1 MNRAKYLADRKKL
14 MDEAQGLL
22 EAGNMEAFEAKIKE
36 VENLDAQFEAACKA
50 QANLAA
56 LNDRVAVTPLA
67 NRSTNIN
74 GITIET
80 MIADVVA
87 KEDMYDSLEYRI
99 AFANFIA
106 TGRAIPAKFTN
117 DSESTTT
124 GDVASVIPTTII
136 PRLIE
141 AMEKIGMIYPLL
153 TQTTYKT
160 GVNIPTSSVKP
171 VATRVAEGAGS
182 DRQKKTTSYI
192 SFSKFKLRCEISW
205 SMEVNEMTLPLFE
218 AAFVRQ
224 VSEAMVKKVESE
236 VLSTANGTT
245 SCKGIL
251 AETPNAGQALTATQL
266 DYELIVDA
274 EAALP
279 ESYEGGAV
287 WCMSK
292 KTFMGFIGMTDT
304 NGQPI
309 ARINYGIG
317 GRPERTLLGRTVVLS
332 GDYLPSFSSTLA
344 DGTIFAFLF
353 NFSDYVHNTV
363 YDMGIQRKQDWDTE
377 DMLTKAV
384 MSDDGKVVD
393 KGSLVTIAK
402 AS

>member
-1 MNRAKYLADRKKL
+1 MNKEKYLADRKALLDSANAFILENKI
-14 MDEAQGLL
+14 DEA
-22 EAGNMEAFEAKIKE
+22 NAKMKE
-36 VENLDAQFEAACKA
+36 IETLDANFENACKA
-50 QANLAA
+50 QANLLA
-56 LNDRVAVTPLA
+56 LSGSRPSVGLNNLA
-67 NRSTNIN
+67 NPQGGIIGKLEPEAAGDVYATN
-74 GITIET
+74 
-80 MIADVVA
+80 
-87 KEDMYDSLEYRI
+87 EYRV
-99 AFANFIA
+99 AFANYIA
-106 TGRAIPAKFTN
+106 TGKAIPAKFLNT
-117 DSESTTT
+117 DESTTT

-136 PRLIE
+136 PRLVE
-141 AMEKIGMIYPLL
+141 SMEKIGMIYPLL
-153 TQTTYKT
+153 TQTNYKT
-160 GVNIPTSSVKP
+160 GVNIPTSTVKP

-236 VLSTANGTT
+236 VLSTADGTT

-251 AETPNAGQALTATQL
+251 AETPNSGQALTAKTIT
-266 DYELIVDA
+266 YEMLVNA

-279 ESYEGGAV
+279 EQYEGGAV
-287 WCMSK
+287 WCMTK
-292 KTFMGFIGMTDT
+292 KTFMSFIGMTDA

-309 ARINYGIG
+309 ARVNYGVG
-317 GRPERTLLGRTVVLS
+317 GRPERTLLGRNVVLA
-332 GDYLPSFSSTLA
+332 GAYMDSFSSTLTA
-344 DGTIFAFLF
+344 GKIFAFLF
-353 NFSDYVHNTV
+353 NFADYVHNTV

-402 AS
+402 AA